1 LLTAPSQI
9 PWERLLALCAGN
21 GAGVLGLPPE
31 ANDAQRRFA
40 WFEVPWVVTGGDY
53 TTGRASSPAG
63 LRQAIDCGMSLALA
77 SGYDVNHP
85 GCMSPLLLSSLL
97 RQEGGLDP
105 GEILQLCIA
114 NLAHAL
120 GEGHRMGS
128 IRAGNE
134 ANLVLLECDDYR
146 EIGSQL
152 GAAPILATY
161 RRGVRLSSGI
171 PMRG

>member
-1 LLTAPSQI
+1 
-9 PWERLLALCAGN
+9 
-21 GAGVLGLPPE
+21 
-31 ANDAQRRFA
+31 
-40 WFEVPWVVTGGDY
+40 VVTAGDY
-53 TTGRASSPAG
+53 TTGHAPSPAG
-63 LRQAIDCGMSLALA
+63 LRHAIDRGMSLALA

-85 GCMSPLLLSSLL
+85 GSMSPLLLSSLL
-97 RQEGGLDP
+97 RQEGRLDP
-105 GEILQLCIA
+105 GEILQLCVA

-120 GEGHRMGS
+120 GEGYRMGS

-146 EIGSQL
+146 EIGSHL

-161 RRGVRLSSGI
+161 RRGLRLSSGI